1 MSWVLR
7 RASVERTCD
16 SCDDLICIGRI
27 YTLMASGE
35 RFCQDCPPEEE
46 TSCTV

>member
-7 RASVERTCD
+7 RASVARTCD
-16 SCDDLICIGRI
+16 NCDDVIVESRT
-27 YTLMASGE
+27 YYLMASGE

-46 TSCTV
+46 AV